1 VVGHFYSLNNATCSH
16 INWCVMYIS
25 SQNSDNLYVFSRFN
39 ACSNKCS
46 QYMLGERVYPYIWFS
61 NVLLTMLLYHV
72 QDPFNSLCY

>member
-1 VVGHFYSLNNATCSH
+1 
-16 INWCVMYIS
+16 
-25 SQNSDNLYVFSRFN
+25 LYVFSRFN